1 MLVRAVLALLLAWLA
16 AMAQPIPA
24 HAQRAEALPSDAAVT
39 ARRFAAIVG
48 DGIALRVFLSE
59 FPKGADL
66 HNHLSGAIYAESMLA
81 WSAAKGGCIAEPDF
95 SLVDGP
101 CDAPGRKPAAAAQ
114 SDPVLYRRVV
124 DQLSMRGFVPTPAMP
139 TGHDQFFATFD
150 RFDLP
155 TERLPDMLVEVM
167 RRNARQN
174 VFYLE
179 LMRSFGS
186 GTAVRLARQVGP
198 DEDFV
203 GLEKKLA
210 DAGLYDRIPGLVA
223 ELDTVDGAVRQKL
236 GCDGPSPEPACKVTV
251 RFIGQVIRTM
261 QPPEVFAQIAL
272 SLALARADRRVVS
285 VNPVAPED
293 FFVARRDYTLHMRM
307 FAHLNARDPVPLA
320 MHAGELA
327 LGLVPPEDLTFH
339 IRQAIEIAGARRI
352 GHGTSLAY
360 ETDAPGLL
368 RLMAE
373 RKIVIEVAPSSAE
386 IILGVKGNDH
396 SAQTYLRAG
405 VPIVLNTDDEGVARS
420 DLTNEYL
427 RFIRDWGVRYREL
440 RTLTRNALE
449 YSFADGASLWRDAN
463 YRRFVEAC
471 AGERPVAGEPKRTA
485 CKDFLAG
492 SDKAREQWRH
502 EGLLAAFERRIA
514 RTPNAPLALR

>member
-1 MLVRAVLALLLAWLA
+1 MPARLPVVVLIALA
-16 AMAQPIPA
+16 AIASPA
-24 HAQRAEALPSDAAVT
+24 VAQRTEAALPADAAVT
-39 ARRFAAIVG
+39 SNRFAAIVG
-48 DGIALRVFLSE
+48 DGIALRVFLAE

-81 WSAAKGGCIAEPDF
+81 WSAQKGGCIAEPDF

-114 SDPVLYRRVV
+114 TDPVLYRRVV

-179 LMRSFGS
+179 LMRSFGT
-186 GTAVRLARQVGP
+186 GTAVRLAREVGP
-198 DEDFV
+198 DDDFAA
-203 GLEKKLA
+203 LEKKLA
-210 DAGLYDRIPGLVA
+210 DAGLYARVPGLIA
-223 ELDTVDGAVRQKL
+223 ELDGVDAAVRQKL
-236 GCDGPSPEPACKVTV
+236 GCDGPTPEPACGVTV

-261 QPPEVFAQIAL
+261 QPPEVFAQIAI

-293 FFVARRDYTLHMRM
+293 FYVARRDYTLHMRM

-320 MHAGELA
+320 MHAGELR

-339 IRQAIEIAGARRI
+339 IRQAIEIAGAKRI
-352 GHGTSLAY
+352 GHGTGLAY
-360 ETDAPGLL
+360 ETDVPGLL

-386 IILGVKGNDH
+386 IILGVKRSDH
-396 SAQTYLRAG
+396 PAQTYRRAG

-427 RFIRDWGVRYREL
+427 RFVRDWGVRYPEL

-449 YSFADGASLWRDAN
+449 YSFADGESLWRDAS
-463 YRRFVEAC
+463 YRGFVEAC
-471 AGERPVAGEPKRTA
+471 AGERPQAGEPKREA
-485 CKDFLAG
+485 CQKFLAG

-502 EGLLAAFERRIA
+502 EALLAAFERKMA
-514 RTPNAPLALR
+514 RMPSAPLGLR